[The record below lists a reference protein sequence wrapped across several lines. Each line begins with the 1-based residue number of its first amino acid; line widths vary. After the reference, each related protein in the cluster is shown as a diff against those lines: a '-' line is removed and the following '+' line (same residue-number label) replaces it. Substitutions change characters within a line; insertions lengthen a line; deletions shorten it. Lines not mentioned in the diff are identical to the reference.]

1 MTEQEILQIFR
12 DSGALLEGHFVLTSG
27 LHSAQYVEK
36 FRILEKPAY
45 TEILCREI
53 AYMFKESG
61 ITLVVGPMTG
71 GIILAHET
79 ARQFGVKA
87 IFTERVDGKMKFR
100 RGFTVKPDDKVLIV
114 EDIIT
119 TGGSVLEV
127 IEAVKSLSKNTGTEI
142 AGIGCLV
149 DRSGGKADFGYLFK
163 PLLKMDVAAFK
174 PGEIPEWLEKI
185 PVTKP
190 GSTGK

>member
-12 DSGALLEGHFVLTSG
+12 DSGALLEGHFILTSG
-27 LHSAQYVEK
+27 LHSPQYVEK
-36 FRILEKPAY
+36 FRVLEKPRY

-53 AYMFKESG
+53 AGMFKDSG
-61 ITLVVGPMTG
+61 ITVVVGPMTG

-79 ARQFGVKA
+79 ARQLGVKA
-87 IFTERVDGKMKFR
+87 IFTERVEGKMQFR
-100 RGFTVKPDDKVLIV
+100 RGFKLQPEDKVLIV

-127 IEAVKSLSKNTGTEI
+127 IEAINHLEVKPVI
-142 AGIGCLV
+142 AGVCCLV
-149 DRSGGKADFGYLFK
+149 DRSGGKADFGYTFK
-163 PLLKMDVAAFK
+163 PLLKMDAQAFK
-174 PGEIPEWLEKI
+174 PGEVPEWLEKI